1 MPRLPQGHGQLGAVG
16 LLEIGHIAHVINVGV
31 AANHTHG
38 REPPRFPKASLQVFP
53 LIVQTGVQENTMAV
67 VQLVKGM
74 SSQLFSTQVFPLTC
88 SNSIA
93 IPSLSYNF
101 TFLPPYLFPY
111 RNRPVGGRVSLSRR
125 RFTRR

>member
-1 MPRLPQGHGQLGAVG
+1 
-16 LLEIGHIAHVINVGV
+16 
-31 AANHTHG
+31 
-38 REPPRFPKASLQVFP
+38 
-53 LIVQTGVQENTMAV
+53 
-67 VQLVKGM
+67 M

-101 TFLPPYLFPY
+101 TFLPPYLFPIET
-111 RNRPVGGRVSLSRR
+111 VLWGAGVSLSCR